1 MYHRGDSN
9 TRFPPQRPAIL
20 FQRGCRDRA
29 VRRSGYDLP
38 QGLDADGRAVWTALQ
53 AGELDFDALCE
64 KTGIEA
70 QELGALLT
78 MMEMDGHVE
87 SRPGLRYALAAQG
100 E

>member
-1 MYHRGDSN
+1 M
-9 TRFPPQRPAIL
+9 
-20 FQRGCRDRA
+20 
-29 VRRSGYDLP
+29 
-38 QGLDADGRAVWTALQ
+38 LDK
-53 AGELDFDALCE
+53 LDWVHPRL
-64 KTGIEA
+64 

>member
-1 MYHRGDSN
+1 M
-9 TRFPPQRPAIL
+9 
-20 FQRGCRDRA
+20 
-29 VRRSGYDLP
+29 
-38 QGLDADGRAVWTALQ
+38 WTALQ

-64 KTGIEA
+64 STGIDA

-87 SRPGLRYALAAQG
+87 SRPGLRYELASQG